1 MLSSLISRREPLAL
15 RRRVFL
21 ANGLPTCPAVLRQRG
36 GDPELELTS
45 RRYFAST
52 LHLDILVYH
61 RLAVALRFTYR
72 LRGRQRFDLKEQAL
86 YTSRVKIRS
95 QHIFCMHF
103 TQSQLT
109 LLSGGTFR
117 IFLRTTWVPEAL
129 RQSRSFGRSP
139 FHLPMFH

>member
-1 MLSSLISRREPLAL
+1 MGLSSLISRREPLAL

-21 ANGLPTCPAVLRQRG
+21 ANGLPTCPASLRQRG
-36 GDPELELTS
+36 KIQNSS

-52 LHLDILVYH
+52 FHLDILVYH

-117 IFLRTTWVPEAL
+117 IFPRTTWVLEAL
-129 RQSRSFGRSP
+129 RQLRSFGRSL
-139 FHLPMFH
+139 FHLPMSH